1 MQMLPLSMLALRVEK
16 VDPNAGHEGHNHAP
30 KKEKRVKGLWTV
42 KVAQRQDFEPMM
54 HYAWIYEE
62 SSWKMKIYAV
72 LSVIAAFTIVMFP
85 LWPLFMRQGVWY
97 LSMGMLGL
105 LGLFFAMAIVRLIMF
120 CVTVFTVP
128 PGFWLFPNLFE
139 DVGFFDSF
147 KPLYGWGDNKQPKK
161 KKAKQA
167 FAASTAEGGRAL
179 AELAQRAASGVAP
192 VAATTTGSDAPNAN
206 VGLTRRHEAPRVE
219 EVADDED

>member
-1 MQMLPLSMLALRVEK
+1 MLPLSMLALRVEK

-62 SSWKMKIYAV
+62 SSWKTKIYAG
-72 LSVIAAFTIVMFP
+72 LAVIAAFTVVMFP

-105 LGLFFAMAIVRLIMF
+105 LGLFFAMAIVRLILF
-120 CVTVFTVP
+120 CLTVFTVP

-139 DVGFFDSF
+139 DVGFFESF
-147 KPLYGWGDNKQPKK
+147 VPLYGWGDNKKPKK

-167 FAASTAEGGRAL
+167 AIGTAEGARAM
-179 AELAQRAASGVAP
+179 AELAQGGVNGVAP
-192 VAATTTGSDAPNAN
+192 AAASTTGSDAPTAN

-219 EVADDED
+219 EVGDDED

>member
-1 MQMLPLSMLALRVEK
+1 MLPLSMLALRVEK
-16 VDPNAGHEGHNHAP
+16 VDPNAGHDGHNHAP

-62 SSWKMKIYAV
+62 SSWMTKVYAG
-72 LSVIAAFTIVMFP
+72 LAVIAAFTVVMFP

-105 LGLFFAMAIVRLIMF
+105 LGLFFAMAIVRLILF
-120 CVTVFTVP
+120 CLTVFTVP

-139 DVGFFDSF
+139 DVGFFESF
-147 KPLYGWGDNKQPKK
+147 VPLYGWGDNKKPKK

-167 FAASTAEGGRAL
+167 AIGTAEGARVL
-179 AELAQRAASGVAP
+179 AELVPRGANGVAP
-192 VAATTTGSDAPNAN
+192 AAASTTGSDAPTAS

-219 EVADDED
+219 EVGDDED